1 MKNRINSRVMRENN
15 ALLIME
21 IIMKLGPISRSELTQ
36 LVGLTQVSVIN
47 ITNELLEAGI
57 LEQVGMTNGSAQGR
71 KAIVL
76 DVNPKRFYSLCLVL
90 RVEEMVCGIS
100 DLRGN
105 ILDTIRIEYP
115 ARLSSGEL
123 LDEVERMIEEL
134 LCRSEI
140 SREKIL
146 GLGIAAPGPL
156 DVQTGTIV
164 NPPNFPYLQNL
175 AIKEKLEKRLG
186 FPVCLDKETN
196 LAALA
201 EYYYGMAKN
210 YKTSFFVSIFNLG
223 IGGGLIS
230 GGEIFHGFRDGAGEI
245 GHVMV
250 DSAGP
255 KCRCGNYGCL
265 ETMISEDYVVSE
277 VKHMLKLGAGDIG
290 VRDIDMLTFEDIFSK
305 SYLPG
310 MNVFHTAVDKMVS
323 YLSQALGIIINLY
336 SPELIMIGGVIP
348 DMDPMFVNLVAEK
361 VHKRSYPSHCK
372 DVVIRKSE
380 LEKDVFLMGAA
391 ALVQK
396 KFLVNV
402 LPQSL

>member
-1 MKNRINSRVMRENN
+1 MRENN

-76 DVNPKRFYSLCLVL
+76 DVKQRCFYSLCLVL
-90 RVEEMVCGIS
+90 RIEEMVCGIS

-105 ILDTIRIEYP
+105 ILDTVTIGYP
-115 ARLSSGEL
+115 ERLSSEEL
-123 LDEVERMIEEL
+123 LNEVERMTAEL
-134 LCRSEI
+134 LCRNEI
-140 SREKIL
+140 PREKIL
-146 GLGIAAPGPL
+146 GVGIAAPGPL

-164 NPPNFPYLQNL
+164 NPPNFPYLQNFP
-175 AIKEKLEKRLG
+175 IRKKLEERLG

-210 YKTSFFVSIFNLG
+210 YRTSFFVSIFTLG

-245 GHVMV
+245 GHVTV
-250 DSAGP
+250 DSAGR

-265 ETMISEDYVVSE
+265 ETMISADYVVSE
-277 VKHMLKLGAGDIG
+277 VKNMLKLGAGDIVVNG
-290 VRDIDMLTFEDIFSK
+290 IDTITLEDVFAK
-305 SYLPG
+305 SHLPG
-310 MNVFHTAVDKMVS
+310 MNVFHIAVDKMVS

-336 SPELIMIGGVIP
+336 SPELITIGGVIP
-348 DMDPMFVNLVAEK
+348 DMDPMFVDLVAEK

-380 LEKDVFLMGAA
+380 LGKDVFLMGAA

>member
-1 MKNRINSRVMRENN
+1 MRENN

-76 DVNPKRFYSLCLVL
+76 DVKQRCFYSLCLAF
-90 RVEEMVCGIS
+90 RVAEMVCGIS

-105 ILDTIRIEYP
+105 ILDTVTIGYP
-115 ARLSSGEL
+115 ERLSSEEL
-123 LDEVERMIEEL
+123 LNEVERMTEEL
-134 LCRSEI
+134 LCRNEI
-140 SREKIL
+140 PREKIL
-146 GLGIAAPGPL
+146 GVGIAAPGPL

-164 NPPNFPYLQNL
+164 NPPNFPYLQNFP
-175 AIKEKLEKRLG
+175 IRKKLEERLG

-210 YKTSFFVSIFNLG
+210 YRTSFFVSIFTLG

-250 DSAGP
+250 DSAGR

-265 ETMISEDYVVSE
+265 ETMISADYVVSE
-277 VKHMLKLGAGDIG
+277 VKNMLKLGAGDIVVNG
-290 VRDIDMLTFEDIFSK
+290 IDTITLEDVFARSH
-305 SYLPG
+305 LPG
-310 MNVFHTAVDKMVS
+310 MNVFRIAVDKMVS

-336 SPELIMIGGVIP
+336 SPGLIMIGGVIP
-348 DMDPMFVNLVAEK
+348 EMDPMFVDLVAEK

-380 LEKDVFLMGAA
+380 FGKDVFLMGAA